1 MVAQA
6 DDTVALAGDHN
17 LGELQ
22 DGVIGSA
29 KRRSSERAS
38 SLASLMSLSTTPRR
52 SWISWGPVL
61 WTLTRCAFSKSCQVI
76 RFTENKKQFGFQ
88 DRVEK
93 VVLLP

>member
-22 DGVIGSA
+22 DGVIGSGEA
-29 KRRSSERAS
+29 AIVGEGIK
-38 SLASLMSLSTTPRR
+38 LGVPDVLSTTPRR